1 MLIYHM
7 SMLEDQRIYEEQ
19 AELCQVFSNANR
31 LIILELLNDGEE
43 RTVTQIED
51 RTDIPQPTISQH
63 LAVMRE
69 KGVVTRRKD
78 GVRSFYS
85 LADDRFKQ
93 GMDTMRSVLLDR
105 MEEVP

>member
-31 LIILELLNDGEE
+31 LMILELLKDGEE
-43 RTVTQIED
+43 RTVTQIEEH
-51 RTDIPQPTISQH
+51 TDIPQPTISQH

-78 GVRSFYS
+78 GVRSFYA

-105 MEEVP
+105 LEQGP